1 MADTIVSINVTHIYR
16 NWIEATPSLPIS
28 YFFCNKMHMNI
39 NYSDET

>member
-16 NWIEATPSLPIS
+16 NWIEATPIS